1 MTETAVGYARFS
13 TQKQEG
19 GFSIESQEREI
30 RDLAARKGWK
40 YLKTYVDEAVSGA
53 TPPEERPGLTE
64 LLDDAKDKKFD
75 IVMVFDSSRLARD
88 QRIFWNVVGELKELG
103 IRYVTYVLP
112 DIDSDNDMFPTVGG
126 VTVGMGSTE
135 RLIVARKTKVA
146 HKIMK
151 EQGKAHGRPRQG
163 FRINAHG
170 YFEPT
175 DVGKQ
180 VLQMLKDNPKTS
192 AKQVQI
198 ETELP
203 YYEAWTVLKNCRTF
217 ELEKGRPYSERLP
230 STPEKVLR

>member
-1 MTETAVGYARFS
+1 MMGTAVGYARFS

-19 GFSIESQEREI
+19 GFSIESQDREI

-40 YLKTYVDEAVSGA
+40 YLRTYVDEAVSGA

-64 LLDDAKDKKFD
+64 LLDDARSKKFD

-151 EQGKAHGRPRQG
+151 EQGKVHGRPRQG
-163 FRINAHG
+163 FRINAQG
-170 YFEPT
+170 FFEPDST
-175 DVGKQ
+175 GRQ
-180 VLQMLKDNPKTS
+180 VLTMIRDDPRVRAS
-192 AKQVQI
+192 QVRQATNL
-198 ETELP
+198 E
-203 YYEAWTVLKNCRTF
+203 YYDAWTILKNCR
-217 ELEKGRPYSERLP
+217 LYIQEKTKRPRA
-230 STPEKVLR
+230 LR

>member
-1 MTETAVGYARFS
+1 MEIAVGYARFS

-19 GFSIESQEREI
+19 GFSVESQEREI
-30 RDLAARKGWK
+30 MDLAVRKGWK
-40 YLKTYVDEAVSGA
+40 YVRTYVDEAVSGA

-64 LLDDAKDKKFD
+64 LLDDAKSKKFD

-112 DIDSDNDMFPTVGG
+112 DIDSNNDMFPTVGG

-163 FRINAHG
+163 FRINEQG
-170 YFEPT
+170 FFEPT

-180 VLQMLKDNPKTS
+180 VLRMLEDNPKTS

-203 YYEAWTVLKNCRTF
+203 YYEAWTVLKNCRIF
-217 ELEKGRPYSERLP
+217 EIEKGRP
-230 STPEKVLR
+230 

>member
-1 MTETAVGYARFS
+1 MRLFEYEGKGLFS
-13 TQKQEG
+13 
-19 GFSIESQEREI
+19 
-30 RDLAARKGWK
+30 K
-40 YLKTYVDEAVSGA
+40 YGI
-53 TPPEERPGLTE
+53 PIPR
-64 LLDDAKDKKFD
+64 
-75 IVMVFDSSRLARD
+75 SRLARD

-135 RLIVARKTKVA
+135 RLIVARKTRVA

-163 FRINAHG
+163 FRINADG
-170 YFEPT
+170 FFEPT

-217 ELEKGRPYSERLP
+217 ELEKRRPYSERFSSGL
-230 STPEKVLR
+230 EKVLR